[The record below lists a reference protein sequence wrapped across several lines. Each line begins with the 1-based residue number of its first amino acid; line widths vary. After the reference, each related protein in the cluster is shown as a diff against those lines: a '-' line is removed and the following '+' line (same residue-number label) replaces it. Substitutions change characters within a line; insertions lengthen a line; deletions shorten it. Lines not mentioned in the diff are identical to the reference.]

1 MPASATLGEDASDFQ
16 YNFLK
21 SGGLPLVLSMLT
33 RNNFLPS
40 ADMETRRGAYL
51 NALKIAKLLLTA
63 VGFGHVKAVAEACQP
78 NAEGNIPVS
87 PINQAT
93 HDQALVLQSALQN
106 IPNPASECMLRNVA
120 IRLAQQISDE
130 ASKYIPDICVIRAV
144 QKIVWASGCGTVQL
158 VFSSNEEISKIYEKT
173 NAAKEPDGEDEQVCC
188 EALEVMTL
196 CFALM
201 PTALDTLSKE
211 KAWQTFIIDLLLHCH
226 SKSVRQMAQEQ
237 FFLMATRCC
246 MGHRPL
252 LFFITLLFT
261 VLGSTAK
268 ERAKHA
274 GDYFTLLR
282 HLLNY
287 AYNSN
292 INLPNAEV
300 LLNNEIDWLKRIR
313 DEVKRTGETGVEET
327 ILEGHLGVTKELLAF
342 QTPEKKYYIG
352 CEKGG
357 ANLIKELIDDFIF
370 PASNVYL
377 QYMKSGEF
385 PTEQAIPVCSTPASI
400 NAGFELLV
408 ALAVGCVRNLKK
420 MVDTLTDMYY
430 LGCETLTE
438 WEYLPPVGPRPNKGF
453 VGLKNAGATCYM
465 NSVIQQLYMIPPIR
479 NGILAIEGTGTDVD
493 DDMSGDEKQENE
505 SNVDPRDE
513 VFSYHHQFDDK
524 PSSKSEDRKEYNI
537 GVLRHLQVIFGHLAA
552 SRLQYYVPRGFWKQ
566 FRLWGEPVNL
576 REQHDALE
584 FFNSLVDSL
593 DEALKALG
601 HPAMLSKV
609 LGGSFADQKICQGCP
624 HRYECEESF
633 TTLNV
638 DIRNHQN
645 LLDSME
651 QYVKG
656 DLLEGANNNHPHGQ
670 PYTGPAAQ
678 HMNNPQRPGP
688 RAQENWE
695 SSEEVAQAPTETPT
709 LVPTEAPT
717 QVPVQAPAQAPAP
730 TPSTSTTPAPAPPKE

>member
-1 MPASATLGEDASDFQ
+1 MPASGTLGEDASDFQ

-78 NAEGNIPVS
+78 VVEGTSPAS

-130 ASKYIPDICVIRAV
+130 YIPDLCVIRAV

-158 VFSSNEEISKIYEKT
+158 VFSSNEEISQIYEKT
-173 NAAKEPDGEDEQVCC
+173 NAGKEPDGEDEMVCC
-188 EALEVMTL
+188 EALEIMTL
-196 CFALM
+196 CFALL

-211 KAWQTFIIDLLLHCH
+211 KAWQTYIIDLLLHCH

-268 ERAKHA
+268 ERAKHT

-292 INLPNAEV
+292 INLPNAEA
-300 LLNNEIDWLKRIR
+300 LLNNEIDWLKKIR

-385 PTEQAIPVCSTPASI
+385 PTEQAIPVCSSPASI

-408 ALAVGCVRNLKK
+408 ALPVGCVRNLKQI
-420 MVDTLTDMYY
+420 VDTLTDMYY
-430 LGCETLTE
+430 LGCEALTE
-438 WEYLPPVGPRPNKGF
+438 WEYLPPVGPRPTKGF

-479 NGILAIEGTGTDVD
+479 NGVLAVEGTGTDVD
-493 DDMSGDEKQENE
+493 DELSGDEKQENE
-505 SNVDPRDE
+505 TNADGTARDE
-513 VFSYHHQFDDK
+513 VFAYQHQFDDK
-524 PSSKSEDRKEYNI
+524 PSLSKSEDRKEYNI
-537 GVLRHLQVIFGHLAA
+537 GVLRHLQVIFGHLAS

-593 DEALKALG
+593 DEALKAMG
-601 HPAMLSKV
+601 HPSMLSKV
-609 LGGSFADQKICQGCP
+609 LGGSFADQKICRDCP

-656 DLLEGANNNHPHGQ
+656 DLLEGANQNNHPHAQ

-678 HMNNPQRPGP
+678 HMNTPQRPP
-688 RAQENWE
+688 QRAQESWE
-695 SSEEVAQAPTETPT
+695 STTEEVG
-709 LVPTEAPT
+709 
-717 QVPVQAPAQAPAP
+717 PV
-730 TPSTSTTPAPAPPKE
+730 APPPAVQTTKE

>member
-1 MPASATLGEDASDFQ
+1 MPASGTLGDDASDFQ

-21 SGGLPLVLSMLT
+21 SGGLPLVLGMLT

-51 NALKIAKLLLTA
+51 NALKISKLLLTA
-63 VGFGHVKAVAEACQP
+63 IGFGHVKAVAEACQP
-78 NAEGNIPVS
+78 LVEGTNPAS

-93 HDQALVLQSALQN
+93 HEQALVLQNALQS
-106 IPNPASECMLRNVA
+106 IPNPASECMLRNVSL
-120 IRLAQQISDE
+120 RLAQQISDE

-144 QKIVWASGCGTVQL
+144 QKIVWASGCGMVHL
-158 VFSSNEEISKIYEKT
+158 VFSSNEEISQIYEKT
-173 NAAKEPDGEDEQVCC
+173 NADEPDAEDEQVCC

-196 CFALM
+196 CFALL

-211 KAWQTFIIDLLLHCH
+211 KAWQTFIIDLLLHCQ
-226 SKSVRQMAQEQ
+226 SKAVRQMAQEQ

-313 DEVKRTGETGVEET
+313 DEVKRSGETGVEET
-327 ILEGHLGVTKELLAF
+327 ILEGHLRVTKELLAF
-342 QTPEKKYYIG
+342 QTPEKKFYIG

-357 ANLIKELIDDFIF
+357 ANLIKELTDDFIF
-370 PASNVYL
+370 PASNVFL
-377 QYMKSGEF
+377 QFVKSGEF
-385 PTEQAIPVCSTPASI
+385 PAEQAIPVCSSPASI

-408 ALAVGCVRNLKK
+408 ALSVGCVRNLKQI
-420 MVDTLTDMYY
+420 VNTLTDMYY
-430 LGCETLTE
+430 LGTDCCEALTE

-479 NGILAIEGTGTDVD
+479 NAILAIEGTGSDID
-493 DDMSGDEKQENE
+493 DDDTSGDEKQDNE
-505 SNVDPRDE
+505 SNVDPRDD
-513 VFSYHHQFDDK
+513 VFSYHQQFDDK
-524 PSSKSEDRKEYNI
+524 PSLNKAEDRQEYNI
-537 GVLRHLQVIFGHLAA
+537 GVLRHLQVIFGHLAT

-584 FFNSLVDSL
+584 LFNSLVDSL

-601 HPAMLSKV
+601 HPSMLSRI

-645 LLDSME
+645 LLDSLE

-656 DLLEGANNNHPHGQ
+656 DLLEGANPNNQPHGQ

-678 HMNNPQRPGP
+678 HMNNPQ
-688 RAQENWE
+688 
-695 SSEEVAQAPTETPT
+695 QAPQRPQESWEGTDE
-709 LVPTEAPT
+709 VP
-717 QVPVQAPAQAPAP
+717 PVQ
-730 TPSTSTTPAPAPPKE
+730 TKE